1 MARSTLHCSLCSR
14 HWFRE
19 SIGRN
24 PILQVYQSDLGLG
37 LPVFVV
43 AVIVNV
49 AVFCCVVNIVISIL
63 NRECAEST
71 LVRDFATFHI
81 FFDFSHTPDQVLTP
95 DTPDQAHTL
104 DTPDQA
110 HLRWIFIIAIIIR
123 SPVGNLCT
131 TDESTAIC
139 QKVKIV
145 ARENSLPRSDT
156 QVVVGPV
163 SPLRAQLPLMQI
175 LWKVTR
181 SNTVLTIQ

>member
-1 MARSTLHCSLCSR
+1 MAGSTLHCSLCSR

-81 FFDFSHTPDQVLTP
+81 FFDFSHTPDQVHTP
-95 DTPDQAHTL
+95 

-131 TDESTAIC
+131 TDGSTAIC

-163 SPLRAQLPLMQI
+163 SPLRAQVALVQI

>member
-37 LPVFVV
+37 VPVFVV

-110 HLRWIFIIAIIIR
+110 HLRWIFIIAIR

-131 TDESTAIC
+131 ADESTAIC

-163 SPLRAQLPLMQI
+163 SPLIAQVPLMQI

>member
-1 MARSTLHCSLCSR
+1 MAGSTLHCSLCSR

-49 AVFCCVVNIVISIL
+49 AVFCCVVNIVIRIL

-81 FFDFSHTPDQVLTP
+81 FFDFSH
-95 DTPDQAHTL
+95 TPDQAHTL

-163 SPLRAQLPLMQI
+163 SPLIAQVPLMQI

>member
-1 MARSTLHCSLCSR
+1 MAGSTLHCSLCSR

-95 DTPDQAHTL
+95 DTPDQAH
-104 DTPDQA
+104 
-110 HLRWIFIIAIIIR
+110 LRWIFIIAIIIR

-163 SPLRAQLPLMQI
+163 SPLIAQVPLMQI

>member
-1 MARSTLHCSLCSR
+1 MAGSTLHCSLCSR

-95 DTPDQAHTL
+95 DTPGQIPRQGQTAKQTDYPRQPNQPDKAKQPNPETQARHTHQV
-104 DTPDQA
+104 TWPNPP
-110 HLRWIFIIAIIIR
+110 R
-123 SPVGNLCT
+123 P
-131 TDESTAIC
+131 
-139 QKVKIV
+139 
-145 ARENSLPRSDT
+145 NSQGGTNQS
-156 QVVVGPV
+156 
-163 SPLRAQLPLMQI
+163 
-175 LWKVTR
+175 
-181 SNTVLTIQ
+181 SN